1 MGGKKGGASFG
12 NAWTNYQVVYK
23 YPNDVNVSVQSTQ
36 FGKSFGDVCARFVG
50 SKGMAEA
57 HYTGGVFIKGENEW
71 DSGVVKNG
79 VIRSSTE
86 IASGAPTSSLY
97 DSDKNKGAAF
107 ISSIQS
113 GNYLNQLQDGANS
126 TLTAILGR
134 EAATRQQMVTWDEL
148 DFSTER
154 VDPKLDL
161 TQFDK

>member
-1 MGGKKGGASFG
+1 
-12 NAWTNYQVVYK
+12 
-23 YPNDVNVSVQSTQ
+23 
-36 FGKSFGDVCARFVG
+36 
-50 SKGMAEA
+50 MAES

-97 DSDKNKGAAF
+97 DSDKNKGMAF
-107 ISSIQS
+107 ISSIET
-113 GNYLNQLQDGANS
+113 GKHLNQLPDGANS

-148 DFSTER
+148 DFSTDR
-154 VDPKLDL
+154 IDPKLDL
-161 TQFDK
+161 TQFDR